1 MTTDERHF
9 DAQRGWRVGHQ
20 GRDQMYYEEFHQG
33 AWKRIE
39 IDGEMLMG
47 RAHHVIYFATPER
60 WLEYPPWARDR
71 RAEITARITSEFR
84 EPDYEYH
91 GLVATAGAAPS
102 AAPSKV
108 SPVGA
113 AARKAGVPVAG
124 NRALL
129 VAVLVLLMLAAAMG
143 WLVTSGVA
151 RGQTYLPLK
160 QASLRRTVS
169 REQEPVTFWISIG
182 MYGAIGAGA
191 LVLGVLGGRA
201 GADRKRT

>member
-1 MTTDERHF
+1 MTTGD
-9 DAQRGWRVGHQ
+9 QRGWRVGHR
-20 GRDQMYYEEFHQG
+20 GRDQMYYEELHDG
-33 AWKRIE
+33 TWDRIDV
-39 IDGEMLMG
+39 DGEMLMG

-60 WLEYPPWARDR
+60 WIEYPPWARGR

-91 GLVATAGAAPS
+91 GLSGTGGAAPS
-102 AAPSKV
+102 AAASDV

-113 AARKAGVPVAG
+113 PGRTGLRQGTTPVAG

-129 VAVLVLLMLAAAMG
+129 VAVLVLLVLAAAMG

-151 RGQTYLPLK
+151 RGETYLPLK
-160 QASLRRTVS
+160 QATLRRTVS

-182 MYGAIGAGA
+182 VYAAIGTGA
-191 LVLGVLGGRA
+191 LALGVLGGRA
-201 GADRKRT
+201 GRRP

>member
-1 MTTDERHF
+1 MTSDE
-9 DAQRGWRVGHQ
+9 QRGWRVGHR
-20 GRDQMYYEEFHQG
+20 GRDQMYYEELREG
-33 AWKRIE
+33 VWERIE

-60 WLEYPPWARDR
+60 WLAYPSWARDR

-91 GLVATAGAAPS
+91 GLAGTTGPAPNAAAS
-102 AAPSKV
+102 SV

-113 AARKAGVPVAG
+113 STRKGGAPVAEHRAG

-129 VAVLVLLMLAAAMG
+129 GAVLVLLVIAATMS
-143 WLVTSGVA
+143 WLVTRGVI
-151 RGQTYLPLK
+151 RGETYLPLK
-160 QASLRRTVS
+160 QATLRRTVS

-182 MYGAIGAGA
+182 VYAAIGAGA
-191 LVLGVLGGRA
+191 LALGVLGGRA
-201 GADRKRT
+201 GRRP

>member
-1 MTTDERHF
+1 MTIDE
-9 DAQRGWRVGHQ
+9 QRGWRVGHR

-39 IDGEMLMG
+39 IDGEMLTG

-91 GLVATAGAAPS
+91 GLAATAGAAPGT
-102 AAPSKV
+102 APR
-108 SPVGA
+108 A
-113 AARKAGVPVAG
+113 AASNVPPAGASARKGGAPVEG
-124 NRALL
+124 SRALL
-129 VAVLVLLMLAAAMG
+129 IAVLVLLVLAGAMG

-151 RGQTYLPLK
+151 RGETYLPLK
-160 QASLRRTVS
+160 QATLRRSVS
-169 REQEPVTFWISIG
+169 RAQEPVTFWMSIG
-182 MYGAIGAGA
+182 VYAAIGAGA
-191 LVLGVLGGRA
+191 LALGVLGGRA
-201 GADRKRT
+201 GRRP

>member
-1 MTTDERHF
+1 MTIDE
-9 DAQRGWRVGHQ
+9 QRGWRVGHQ
-20 GRDQMYYEEFHQG
+20 GRDQMYYEELHQG

-91 GLVATAGAAPS
+91 GLAATASAAPS
-102 AAPSKV
+102 AAASNV
-108 SPVGA
+108 SPAGA
-113 AARKAGVPVAG
+113 SARKGGASAAG

-129 VAVLVLLMLAAAMG
+129 VAVLALLVLAGAMG

-151 RGQTYLPLK
+151 RGETYLPLK
-160 QASLRRTVS
+160 QATLRRSVS
-169 REQEPVTFWISIG
+169 RAQEPVTFWMSIG
-182 MYGAIGAGA
+182 VYAAMGAGA
-191 LVLGVLGGRA
+191 LALGVLGGRA
-201 GADRKRT
+201 GRRP